1 MDDEDEEGYSD
12 VGDDEDDDEC
22 PGDVSFNMTGKE
34 DPDFS
39 PGIDALKKEAA
50 ALPTRR
56 SSRLVI
62 PFLLTINLLLTAPPP
77 PPPSSNKPPPSNKP
91 FQGKKVNKPPSLL
104 NTLPSPD
111 YSSLIN

>member
-1 MDDEDEEGYSD
+1 MQDDDEIDEVILDDEDEEGDSD
-12 VGDDEDDDEC
+12 VGDEDDDEC

-39 PGIDALKKEAA
+39 PGIDAVKKEAA

-62 PFLLTINLLLTAPPP
+62 PFFAYVKYSILSPPL
-77 PPPSSNKPPPSNKP
+77 K
-91 FQGKKVNKPPSLL
+91 
-104 NTLPSPD
+104 
-111 YSSLIN
+111 

>member
-1 MDDEDEEGYSD
+1 MQDDDEIDEVILDDEDDEGDSD
-12 VGDDEDDDEC
+12 VGDEDDDEC

-39 PGIDALKKEAA
+39 PGIDAVKKEAA

-62 PFLLTINLLLTAPPP
+62 PFSLTINLLFYPPP
-77 PPPSSNKPPPSNKP
+77 HSHNPSPSNKP
-91 FQGKKVNKPPSLL
+91 FQGKKVSRPPSLL
-104 NTLPSPD
+104 TLPPP
-111 YSSLIN
+111 LL

>member
-1 MDDEDEEGYSD
+1 MQDDDEIDEVILDDEDDEGDSD
-12 VGDDEDDDEC
+12 VGDEDDDEC

-39 PGIDALKKEAA
+39 PGIDAVKKEAA

-62 PFLLTINLLLTAPPP
+62 PFSLTINLFFYPPP
-77 PPPSSNKPPPSNKP
+77 PPTHITPLPLI
-91 FQGKKVNKPPSLL
+91 SLFRGRKL
-104 NTLPSPD
+104 VGHPLC
-111 YSSLIN
+111 

>member
-1 MDDEDEEGYSD
+1 MDDEDEEGDSD

-56 SSRLVI
+56 SSRLVNYS
-62 PFLLTINLLLTAPPP
+62 FFADHKSSVNTPPP
-77 PPPSSNKPPPSNKP
+77 PPHISPLPLISLFKERKLISPP
-91 FQGKKVNKPPSLL
+91 L
-104 NTLPSPD
+104 
-111 YSSLIN
+111 Y

>member
-1 MDDEDEEGYSD
+1 MDDEDEEGDSD

-22 PGDVSFNMTGKE
+22 PGDVSFNMTGEE

-50 ALPTRR
+50 TLPTRR

-62 PFLLTINLLLTAPPP
+62 PFLLTINLLLTPP
-77 PPPSSNKPPPSNKP
+77 PPPSYKPPPSNKP

-104 NTLPSPD
+104 NPLPSPP
-111 YSSLIN
+111 LIILH

>member
-1 MDDEDEEGYSD
+1 MQDDEIDEVILDDEDEEGDSD
-12 VGDDEDDDEC
+12 VGDEDDDEC

-62 PFLLTINLLLTAPPP
+62 PFFAYDKSSILS
-77 PPPSSNKPPPSNKP
+77 PPSQITPLPLI
-91 FQGKKVNKPPSLL
+91 SLFRGRKL
-104 NTLPSPD
+104 MGHPLC
-111 YSSLIN
+111 

>member
-1 MDDEDEEGYSD
+1 MQDVDEIDEVILDDEDEEGDSD
-12 VGDDEDDDEC
+12 VGDEDDDEC

-39 PGIDALKKEAA
+39 PGIDAVKKEAA

-62 PFLLTINLLLTAPPP
+62 PFSLTINLLFY
-77 PPPSSNKPPPSNKP
+77 PPPSKITPLPLI
-91 FQGKKVNKPPSLL
+91 SLFRGRQL
-104 NTLPSPD
+104 VGHPLC
-111 YSSLIN
+111 

>member
-1 MDDEDEEGYSD
+1 MQDDDEIDEVILDDEDEEGDSD
-12 VGDDEDDDEC
+12 VGDEDDDEC

-39 PGIDALKKEAA
+39 PGIDAVKKEAA

-62 PFLLTINLLLTAPPP
+62 PFSLTINLLFYPPP
-77 PPPSSNKPPPSNKP
+77 PTTHITPLPLI
-91 FQGKKVNKPPSLL
+91 SLFRGRKL
-104 NTLPSPD
+104 VGHPLC
-111 YSSLIN
+111 